1 MYYVYALID
10 VRINLPFYIGK
21 GKMSNNRHKD
31 HFNESALQTDNRHKT
46 FKINYLRNNGFDIPV
61 EILVSNISDEKTA
74 YDIEIAYIKQY
85 GRANIDKDGILTNIL
100 LDSRAPPSAKGT
112 TQSTE
117 HKAKR
122 IASRAETVQRRGL
135 PVRSVESREA
145 LSKKM
150 QGVNNP
156 FYGKTHSKEFS
167 KAQSALMKG
176 NQFNSQEYIFTFK
189 DGTKYQVTGFA
200 KFCRE
205 HELTISSLEK
215 GMQTGKWP
223 KTGKSAGWQVEKL
236 NLTQRN

>member
-10 VRINLPFYIGK
+10 VRTNLPFYIGK
-21 GKMSNNRHKD
+21 GKKSNNRHMD
-31 HFNESALQTDNRHKT
+31 HFNESTLQTDNRHKT

-74 YDIEIAYIKQY
+74 YDIEVSYIKKY

-112 TQSTE
+112 TQSME

-156 FYGKTHSKEFS
+156 FYGKTHSEEFS

-176 NQFNSQEYIFTFK
+176 NQFNSQEYLFTSPA
-189 DGTKYQVTGFA
+189 GTKYQVIGFA

-205 HELTISSLEK
+205 NNLTVSPLEK
-215 GMQTGKWP
+215 GMYTGHWP
-223 KTGKSAGWQVEKL
+223 NSGKSVGWRVEKVIT
-236 NLTQRN
+236 NIKD